1 MKRRCQTESVHTT
14 RVGGNV
20 FEDLGFVQNEAA
32 ALQAESK
39 RRLAEKEHGAMAI
52 FEFTLVFTIEDSGAS
67 LEELTER
74 LGECG
79 CTDGLVGLGWA
90 GHIGVQFARKARTI
104 EDARAS
110 AIADVTRAI
119 PSARLD

>member
-1 MKRRCQTESVHTT
+1 M
-14 RVGGNV
+14 
-20 FEDLGFVQNEAA
+20 FADLGFEVKEAA
-32 ALQAESK
+32 ALQTESK
-39 RRLAEKEHGAMAI
+39 RRIAEKKRTALTV

-67 LEELTER
+67 LDEQTER

-104 EDARAS
+104 DDARAS
-110 AIADVTRAI
+110 AIADVMRAI